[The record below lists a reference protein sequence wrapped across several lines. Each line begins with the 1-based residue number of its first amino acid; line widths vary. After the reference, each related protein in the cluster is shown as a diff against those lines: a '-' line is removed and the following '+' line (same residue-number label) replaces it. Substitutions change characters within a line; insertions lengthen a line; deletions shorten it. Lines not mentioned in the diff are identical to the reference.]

1 MRWFFDVFGTNIA
14 VICLLLKGE
23 MSFSFQA
30 RAAGRPIEPS
40 KLLQVMWL
48 WCFSHTHTLMPSLPM
63 KHIRNDM
70 FTGSILFLIWLQ
82 ICIYHIY
89 ATHNIYNILSDQ
101 DVKNAWWIKIVN
113 VSAIL
118 LLRILNLKCPSY
130 IHFGFSSSS
139 HSHVSETP
147 TDAKPPKHNGQV
159 PSRFS
164 DRNHRCFF
172 SVSMW
177 SPNGNLG
184 QEFLAQ
190 TPVSWGALIH

>member
-1 MRWFFDVFGTNIA
+1 MIF
-14 VICLLLKGE
+14 
-23 MSFSFQA
+23 
-30 RAAGRPIEPS
+30 
-40 KLLQVMWL
+40 
-48 WCFSHTHTLMPSLPM
+48 WCFWNQHCCDLSPFKRRNEFQFSGSCSGPPHWTFQTLTGHVTVMLFTHTHTLMPSLPM

-177 SPNGNLG
+177 SPSGNLG

>member
-30 RAAGRPIEPS
+30 RAVGRPIEPS

-172 SVSMW
+172 RC
-177 SPNGNLG
+177 PCGLPTG
-184 QEFLAQ
+184 
-190 TPVSWGALIH
+190 I